1 MNDVL
6 NFKLPSQNMD
16 KENNW
21 KTDKEARLQRDER
34 ENNQADIFPGEIFL
48 MQFRAWD
55 SVDLKSMETR
65 R

>member
-1 MNDVL
+1 
-6 NFKLPSQNMD
+6 MD

-34 ENNQADIFPGEIFL
+34 ENSQADIFPGEIFL

-55 SVDLKSMETR
+55 LVDLKSMETR